1 MTKAAKRLTVLA
13 SALLALAI
21 LALAL
26 PALAASGDYGVATGS
41 SSTCGGSGPPCVM
54 TYNGHSLSY
63 DVTNSDGSVSY
74 QFDDFDC
81 VAVVASNGWITL
93 GGNEC
98 SSALAT
104 ATPAPTATPEP
115 AS

>member
-1 MTKAAKRLTVLA
+1 MSKANRRKMALA
-13 SALLALAI
+13 AVGLFALAL

-26 PALAASGDYGVATGS
+26 PALAASGDYGIATGA

-54 TYNGHSLSY
+54 TYNGHPLSY
-63 DVTNSDGSVSY
+63 QATNSDGSVSY
-74 QFDDFDC
+74 TFDDFAC

-98 SSALAT
+98 SDATAT
-104 ATPAPTATPEP
+104 ATPT
-115 AS
+115 S

>member
-1 MTKAAKRLTVLA
+1 MTKQYRRLALMTSLLV
-13 SALLALAI
+13 ALLAI
-21 LALAL
+21 LLIAAT
-26 PALAASGDYGVATGS
+26 AFAASGDYGVNTGS
-41 SSTCGGSGPPCVM
+41 TNCGGSGPPCVM

-63 DVTNSDGSVSY
+63 DASNSDGSVSY

-98 SSALAT
+98 NSALAT
-104 ATPAPTATPEP
+104 ATPPPNST
-115 AS
+115 S